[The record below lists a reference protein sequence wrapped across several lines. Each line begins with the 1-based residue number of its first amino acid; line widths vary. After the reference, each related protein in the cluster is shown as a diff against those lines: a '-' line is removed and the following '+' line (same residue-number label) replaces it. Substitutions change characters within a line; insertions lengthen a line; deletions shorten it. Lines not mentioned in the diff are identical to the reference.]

1 MLTGPGSDE
10 AFPPPVFPAPPL
22 LAEFPPE
29 PPLVAAPCSAPPGA
43 PGCLPSGEIATFE
56 ARFPCG
62 TFTTGAGGPGL
73 EESAITL
80 CRPSLPDAAETSG
93 AAPASACTCLRDRKS
108 TRLNS
113 SHMSISYAVFCLK
126 KKKKTTSLSEHKKK
140 KNTKLT

>member
-93 AAPASACTCLRDRKS
+93 AAPASACTCLRC
-108 TRLNS
+108 T
-113 SHMSISYAVFCLK
+113 AVIALIGSFGAA
-126 KKKKTTSLSEHKKK
+126 TFVSVGAMLSGPA
-140 KNTKLT
+140 